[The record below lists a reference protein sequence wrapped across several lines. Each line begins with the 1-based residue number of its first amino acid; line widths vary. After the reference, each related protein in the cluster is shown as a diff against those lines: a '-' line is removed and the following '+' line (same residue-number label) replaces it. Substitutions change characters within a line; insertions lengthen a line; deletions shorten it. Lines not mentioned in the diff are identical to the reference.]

1 MSLAPLSSSPSRR
14 RTEGGFTLIE
24 LMIGVVVGLV
34 TTLAITQILLTSEG
48 NKRTTASGSDAQVN
62 GVLAVD
68 TLQDSIQAA
77 GYGFTSLPK
86 IIGCPLVANY
96 NGAAVA
102 GFPANLV
109 PVIIT
114 DGASGAPD
122 SIRIISSSKQSFS
135 VPINIVD
142 PSFHVNDLSFP
153 VNAVNGV
160 ALGDLM
166 VAAVDS
172 VTNCEL
178 FQATATPITSPIARA
193 DIAWNSAGFPD
204 IPYPT
209 NSFVINLGAL
219 SDITYSVS
227 AAGSLQSNKLVLSNT
242 YVPSYTG
249 NTDVY
254 TNIVNMQA
262 YYGKASTI
270 NGTSVV
276 SAPIDTWDTVLPTT
290 NTQWLQ
296 VLAVKVA
303 MVGRSDQYEK
313 DIVTSDDLYWD
324 VGANSPI
331 AGTVTCPTSAN
342 KCVKLII
349 PKTANSD
356 TWKHYRYKVFDTVVP
371 LRNMIWNS

>member
-1 MSLAPLSSSPSRR
+1 
-14 RTEGGFTLIE
+14 
-24 LMIGVVVGLV
+24 MIGVVVGLV

-77 GYGFTSLPK
+77 GYGFTSLPQV
-86 IIGCPLVANY
+86 IGCPLIANY

-166 VAAVDS
+166 VAAKDS
-172 VTNCEL
+172 ATNCEV

-193 DIAWNSAGFPD
+193 DNAWNSAGFPD

-262 YYGKASTI
+262 YYGKA
-270 NGTSVV
+270 TS
-276 SAPIDTWDTVLPTT
+276 AGQPITVWDNVTPTT
-290 NTQWLQ
+290 NADWLLLLALQ
-296 VLAVKVA
+296 VAVVS
-303 MVGRSDQYEK
+303 RSDQYEK
-313 DIVTSDDLYWD
+313 EIVTTGDLYWD
-324 VGANSPI
+324 VGANSTI
-331 AGTVTCPTSAN
+331 AGTVTCPTSTN

-356 TWKHYRYKVFDTVVP
+356 TWKHYRYKVFNTVIP